1 MELIHDYPKSAMK
14 MRNEK
19 KTYEKTLSNM
29 NDAICL
35 VMKNSILFREFLF
48 CDFEDI
54 FFSH

>member
-1 MELIHDYPKSAMK
+1 MFNA
-14 MRNEK
+14 
-19 KTYEKTLSNM
+19 KTLSNK

-35 VMKNSILFREFLF
+35 VRKKSVLFREFSL